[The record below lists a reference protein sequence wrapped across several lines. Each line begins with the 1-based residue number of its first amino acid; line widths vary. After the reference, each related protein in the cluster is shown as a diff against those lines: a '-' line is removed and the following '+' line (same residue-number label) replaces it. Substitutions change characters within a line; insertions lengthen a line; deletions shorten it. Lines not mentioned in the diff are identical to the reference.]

1 MLGGVS
7 RSERLEREML
17 FPFVASRHTFF
28 LAEPGNPMRNA
39 SDQARTTAAVERAEQ
54 EQLRQMSTAALLKQA
69 MSEIKLL
76 ARAEV
81 LHARLELE
89 EARHRARA
97 AGVLLGIGLA
107 FCSCAVSVALVGVAL
122 ALPISK
128 TAAAFVVAGFVLA
141 VGLVCSAVAYKRWP
155 RKPMQRTQHRIKEDL
170 AISKEQLA

>member
-1 MLGGVS
+1 M
-7 RSERLEREML
+7 RS
-17 FPFVASRHTFF
+17 AS
-28 LAEPGNPMRNA
+28 E
-39 SDQARTTAAVERAEQ
+39 QARTNLAVEHGEQ

-107 FCSCAVSVALVGVAL
+107 FFSCAVSVALVGVAL

-128 TAAAFVVAGFVLA
+128 TAAPFLVAGFVLA
-141 VGLVCSAVAYKRWP
+141 VGLICSAVAYKRWP
-155 RKPMQRTQHRIKEDL
+155 RKLMQKTQNRIKDDL
-170 AISKEQLA
+170 AISRKQLA